1 MNIDIVP
8 GANTLADWYAVY
20 AQGATAL
27 LGDAAR
33 INVMRSAAMVDEMI
47 AKGDPVYGVNTG
59 FGNLSNRRIDAADLH
74 TLQENLVL
82 SHTVGVG
89 DPLPE
94 GVVRL
99 VIALKLAAL
108 SLGASGVRGEV
119 VGLLEQ
125 MLVRGVLPMIP
136 GQGSVGASGDLAPLA
151 HLSAVMIGRGR
162 ATFNGELLS
171 GADALSRAGL
181 NPVRFG
187 PKEGLAMLNGTQ
199 VSTALCLAGMFEIWR
214 VVQSSLAVAAL
225 TFEGA
230 LGSTAPLDP
239 RIHALKPHRGQVEV
253 AAALRNLLKESEFR
267 ELQRIKGRLQDPYS
281 LRCIPQVMGACHE
294 VFRFACAMLET
305 EARSASDNPLI
316 LVDNGDVISGGNFHA
331 EPVAF
336 VADALANVAAET
348 GGMAERR
355 IAFLLDGSMS
365 GLPPFLTGTSGL
377 TSGFMSLQITAAA
390 LVAENRQRSHPAS
403 VESVPTVGNQE
414 DHVSMAT
421 HGARRLL
428 DMARNADAIVA
439 IELLAATEAM
449 DCHGALRSCAT
460 LELLRSAVRERVPSM
475 ATDWEFSGAL
485 GHAQSLVNSGE
496 LARLAGLDVVPRF
509 DT

>member
-1 MNIDIVP
+1 MNIEITP
-8 GANTLADWYAVY
+8 GANTLADWYEVY
-20 AQGATAL
+20 ARRATATL
-27 LGDAAR
+27 SDAAR
-33 INVMRSAAMVDEMI
+33 TNVLRSAKQVDDII
-47 AKGDPVYGVNTG
+47 ARGDAIYGVNTG
-59 FGNLSNRRIDAADLH
+59 FGKLSHRRIETADLD

-99 VIALKLAAL
+99 VMALKLAAL

-119 VGLLEQ
+119 VDLLEQ
-125 MLVRGVLPMIP
+125 MLKRGVTPVIP
-136 GQGSVGASGDLAPLA
+136 SQGSVGASGDLAPLA
-151 HLSAVMIGRGR
+151 HLSAVMIGCGR
-162 ATFNGELLS
+162 ASVDGELLT
-171 GADALSRAGL
+171 GKEALSRAGL
-181 NPVRFG
+181 SPIRFG

-199 VSTALCLAGMFEIWR
+199 VSTALCLAGLFEIWR
-214 VVQSSLAVAAL
+214 VLQSSLAVSAL

-239 RIHALKPHRGQVEV
+239 RIHALKPHRGQIAV
-253 AAALRNLLKESEFR
+253 AAQLRALLGGGDFR
-267 ELQRIKGRLQDPYS
+267 ELQRTKGRLQDPYS
-281 LRCIPQVMGACHE
+281 LRCIPQVMGACLE
-294 VFRFACAMLET
+294 VFRFACSMLET
-305 EARSASDNPLI
+305 EARSVSDNPLI
-316 LVDNGDVISGGNFHA
+316 FADNGDVISGGNFHA

-336 VADALANVAAET
+336 AADALANVVAEI

-365 GLPPFLTGTSGL
+365 GLPPFLTGGSGL

-414 DHVSMAT
+414 DYVSMAT

-428 DMARNADAIVA
+428 DMARNAGAIVA

-449 DCHGALRSCAT
+449 DAHGASRSCPT
-460 LELLRSAVRERVPSM
+460 LEKLRTAVRDVVPSM
-475 ATDWEFSGAL
+475 ATDWEFSRALDHAQALVTSGAL
-485 GHAQSLVNSGE
+485 V
-496 LARLAGLDVVPRF
+496 RLAGFADVPSF
-509 DT
+509 NE